1 MTKKISIKSLYK
13 IFGKNPKRAMEHV
26 QNGIGKDQLL
36 EKHNHVLGLSDINL
50 DIEDKSIQVVMG
62 LSGSGKSTLIRHIN
76 RLIEPTSGS
85 VNVED
90 QEITNLDLGELRDF
104 RRQKT
109 AMVFQKFALLTH
121 KTVLENVSFG
131 LDIQKKDPN
140 ETKDKAMQWIERV
153 GLTGYEKK
161 YPQHLSGGMQQRVG
175 LARAL
180 TNDAGILLMDE
191 AFSALDPL
199 IRKDMQDMLLELQEE
214 LHKTVVFITHDLDE
228 ALKLG
233 DKIAILKDGK
243 MDQEGIPAEII
254 LRPKTEY
261 VRKFVEDVN
270 RTRVL
275 KAKHIMEKINGIN
288 TNGAMIVNQ
297 EDFLEK
303 FMEKFVQAKPENIL
317 VQDERK
323 NNKGVITS
331 KRLSEILRK

>member
-1 MTKKISIKSLYK
+1 
-13 IFGKNPKRAMEHV
+13 
-26 QNGIGKDQLL
+26 
-36 EKHNHVLGLSDINL
+36 
-50 DIEDKSIQVVMG
+50 MG

-90 QEITNLDLGELRDF
+90 QEITGLNLQELRDF

-131 LDIQKKDPN
+131 LDIQKKDPK
-140 ETKDKAMQWIERV
+140 ETKDKAMKWIERV

-254 LRPKTEY
+254 LKPKTEY

-275 KAKHIMEKINGIN
+275 KAKHIMEKINGVN
-288 TNGAMIVNQ
+288 TNGAMLVNQ

-303 FMEKFVQAKPENIL
+303 FMEKFVQVKPENIL

-331 KRLSEILRK
+331 

>member
-1 MTKKISIKSLYK
+1 
-13 IFGKNPKRAMEHV
+13 
-26 QNGIGKDQLL
+26 
-36 EKHNHVLGLSDINL
+36 
-50 DIEDKSIQVVMG
+50 
-62 LSGSGKSTLIRHIN
+62 
-76 RLIEPTSGS
+76 
-85 VNVED
+85 
-90 QEITNLDLGELRDF
+90 
-104 RRQKT
+104 
-109 AMVFQKFALLTH
+109 
-121 KTVLENVSFG
+121 
-131 LDIQKKDPN
+131 
-140 ETKDKAMQWIERV
+140 
-153 GLTGYEKK
+153 
-161 YPQHLSGGMQQRVG
+161 
-175 LARAL
+175 
-180 TNDAGILLMDE
+180 
-191 AFSALDPL
+191 
-199 IRKDMQDMLLELQEE
+199 MLLELQEE

-233 DKIAILKDGK
+233 DNIAILKDGK

-288 TNGAMIVNQ
+288 TSGAMLVNQ

-303 FMEKFVQAKPENIL
+303 FMEKFVQVKPENIL

>member
-13 IFGKNPKRAMEHV
+13 IFGKDPKRAMEYV

-140 ETKDKAMQWIERV
+140 ETKNRAMKWIDRV

-233 DKIAILKDGK
+233 DNIAILKDGK

-254 LRPKTEY
+254 LNPKTEY

-288 TNGAMIVNQ
+288 TNGAMLVNQ

-303 FMEKFVQAKPENIL
+303 FMEKFVQVKPENIL